1 MREIRFNLA
10 SRLIHWAIAFVF
22 LYILL
27 TVLLRLGWMNKG
39 HMGDIIRENLAND
52 GINLDKDAAG
62 TLAKKVR
69 RPMWETHTIAG
80 YVLVGLYVIR
90 MILNFVQGFGF
101 ESPLKAGLP
110 GYKKF
115 KSWVYVVFYI
125 CLTGSLITGLI
136 IEFGPH
142 SIHDVSEE
150 IHKLSLYYMIAFIA
164 IHLVGV
170 VIADGNKERG
180 IISKIISGDR
190 PL

>member
-1 MREIRFNLA
+1 MREVRFNLA

-22 LYILL
+22 LYITL

-39 HMGDIIRENLAND
+39 HMGDIIQENLAKD

-90 MILNFVQGFGF
+90 MIINYLQGFGF
-101 ESPLKAGLP
+101 ESPLKAGLS

-115 KSWVYVVFYI
+115 KSWVYVLFYI
-125 CLTGSLITGLI
+125 CLAGSLVTGLI

-150 IHKLSLYYMIAFIA
+150 IHKLSLYYMITFIA
-164 IHLVGV
+164 VHLVGV
-170 VIADGNKERG
+170 VIADGTKERG
-180 IISKIISGDR
+180 IISRIISGDR